1 MQEKPPGLK
10 KSRKNSRQN
19 KLDIQGKEMGL
30 FSFDKQ
36 FYDLG
41 FRSFAGIDEAGRGP
55 WAGPVV
61 AAAVILPQDATLP
74 GLNDSKKVLPKKR
87 EDLFQKINEC
97 ALAVGVGIVGN
108 NEIDSKNILQA
119 TLAAMSQAL
128 GVLKITPDL
137 VLIDGNMCLPGI
149 SIRQRSIVAGDAKS
163 AAIAAASII
172 AKVTRDRIMIEF
184 AKQFPQYGFEK
195 HKGYGTKEH
204 QDALQNFGPCPIH
217 RKSFEPVGRL
227 FEQKNG

>member
-1 MQEKPPGLK
+1 MRLVKADNSGL
-10 KSRKNSRQN
+10 
-19 KLDIQGKEMGL
+19 QGKEMGL

-36 FYDLG
+36 FYDMG
-41 FRSFAGIDEAGRGP
+41 FRSFAGVDEAGRGP

-61 AAAVILPQDATLP
+61 AAAVILPQDASLP

-87 EDLFQKINEC
+87 EDLFLQIKEC
-97 ALAVGVGIVGN
+97 ALAIGVGIVGN
-108 NEIDSKNILQA
+108 NEIDSLNILRA

-128 GVLKITPDL
+128 GTLKVIPDL
-137 VLIDGNMCLPGI
+137 VLIDGNIKLPDI
-149 SIRQRSIVAGDAKS
+149 SISQRCIVSGDSKS

-172 AKVTRDRIMIEF
+172 AKVTRDRIMLEF

-204 QDALQNFGPCPIH
+204 MDALNNFGPCPIH
-217 RKSFEPVGRL
+217 RKSFEPVGKL
-227 FEQKNG
+227 FEQKNA